1 MHVLVCALPL
11 QLAYLVRYVL
21 QGTTTTTTTTSTRS
35 STTPPTHRAQ
45 KGGGGGASGS
55 AEEWQPR
62 MQHKQ
67 QTPLIRNM
75 CVSNL
80 THVYTERLSS
90 GPDYSKIFKTN
101 AVLNL
106 RIRDSE
112 KVKTL
117 CMLTMRKDHPAHAVR
132 FCWKWSDAECNRP
145 KPQRDCKL
153 HLQTILTI
161 LPCGYKQFL
170 PGSLM
175 LGAQHW
181 WHLELSI
188 FTKKTVNWLYK
199 CNCMR

>member
-21 QGTTTTTTTTSTRS
+21 QGTTTTTTTTSARS

-145 KPQRDCKL
+145 KPQWDCKL

-188 FTKKTVNWLYK
+188 FTKKNS
-199 CNCMR
+199 